1 MGGTSRVK
9 CACGFQLPNTRTD
22 IHARARTHTHTQKIH
37 YPKMKRVSVSNEQDL
52 YALMRDGQCKGS
64 ITFNQY
70 WHQYLNKKVVNAVEG
85 TPRCQIVSPAGSR
98 ILFGEGGF
106 AVKADAG
113 GKDGRCSSLVREVLD
128 LHMNEMWHDGFVT
141 KALESFFNAQSEIRP
156 PCVSEGVAQSLSSD
170 TTGVQGMAG
179 TFIIHFACSI
189 LAVIVSLLARYIQPP
204 TPASQQCEETAEQQ
218 VKGDHQEEN
227 EAIKIIMKALDEQCK
242 KLERLTQRIESVDE
256 NVTQM
261 VVQNASGK
269 LGQAPENDSENID
282 TGRTII
288 DVSKRSGRG
297 EAKWAQDGE
306 LQGCGTDVEI
316 QDRGSLF
323 GYAPFGAGAR
333 GRGWLQEQFVALTS
347 PREKT
352 ESPALEELVNVG
364 AEPARAGWL
373 QQQLVALTSPRE
385 KTELRDLEKHDAVQA
400 DPHRIHKGGKESKR
414 KTSRKVKKRDEGAE
428 AEKGNSK
435 VGGHSDDTTVVT

>member
-1 MGGTSRVK
+1 MSRVK
-9 CACGFQLPNTRTD
+9 CACGFQLTNTHTNV
-22 IHARARTHTHTQKIH
+22 HARACTHTQKKN
-37 YPKMKRVSVSNEQDL
+37 YPKMTRVIARNEEDL
-52 YALMRDGQCKGS
+52 YALMRDAKCKGA

-85 TPRCQIVSPAGSR
+85 KPRCQIVSPAGSR
-98 ILFGEGGF
+98 FFSGEGGF

-128 LHMNEMWHDGFVT
+128 LHMNEMWNDGFVQ
-141 KALESFFNAQSEIRP
+141 KALESFFNAQSEIHP
-156 PCVSEGVAQSLSSD
+156 PCVSEGAAQSLSSD
-170 TTGVQGMAG
+170 TTTRVQGMAG
-179 TFIIHFACSI
+179 TFIIHCAFSI

-204 TPASQQCEETAEQQ
+204 TTASQDCEETAEQQ
-218 VKGDHQEEN
+218 VKEDHQKEN
-227 EAIKIIMKALDEQCK
+227 EAIKTILAALDEQSK

-261 VVQNASGK
+261 FVQNSSGK
-269 LGQAPENDSENID
+269 LGQATENESGNIE
-282 TGRTII
+282 TGRTGI
-288 DVSKRSGRG
+288 DMSKRSGRG
-297 EAKWAQDGE
+297 EAKGAQDGE
-306 LQGCGTDVEI
+306 MQGSGKDVEI

-352 ESPALEELVNVG
+352 GSPALEERFNVG

-373 QQQLVALTSPRE
+373 QEQLVALTSPRE
-385 KTELRDLEKHDAVQA
+385 KTEPRDLENHDAVQA
-400 DPHRIHKGGKESKR
+400 DAHSIHKGGKESKR
-414 KTSRKVKKRDEGAE
+414 KTSRKAKKRHEGSE
-428 AEKGNSK
+428 TEKGNSK
-435 VGGHSDDTTVVT
+435 VGGDSDDTTMLT